1 MKKFKK
7 LVFLACFVMLVALM
21 AIAVS
26 AYDTKREADVDLS
39 KTGASSVASLDGE
52 TFVPNE
58 GTTVYSLPIY
68 NNAKEALTWYVDGT
82 ELKSIP
88 TYKVIYVNKN
98 GWLRFKQ
105 STDTGTGVADTVIDP
120 KAIIVLNL
128 QDSTIDA
135 LNGGKNSL
143 HNDHLRLGGAGSGSG
158 AAIQCVYISNSTV
171 SSDINIFRGCTKL
184 HTVNFDEGTKLTT
197 LGKFMFAYCTSLK
210 EIHLPSNITSLPA
223 GDSDHGVFSHSGLEK
238 VVMDWNITSI
248 PYGTFSNCTSL
259 KEIIFPDNCKI
270 TEIGDTA
277 FKNCTSLEKI
287 TLPNTVTKIASRA
300 FWNCA
305 NLKYVNLGAS
315 FTTFSNTVAPSG
327 NSTFHMCNAL
337 ETVVIPASLELSGAE
352 SYTFSSGS
360 SNIKFFFTGTKEQ
373 VATLKEKF
381 LAAGNNTKFTSIADS
396 NIVDYNSD
404 DYKNID
410 AAKSYIIF
418 NYNKCEAFYS
428 GVHTLSENPVI
439 AYKDGFDKEGTS
451 ANVCTRECGYC
462 KNEIL
467 APIFAASGYSTSK
480 TADAIYAG
488 FTVDPTALAK
498 YNSLVGEGKEL
509 KYGIVIVNMGAETL
523 ASDASLAFNASG
535 VVNSETAIQVEI
547 KDTSFTRFGF
557 TLTGFTT
564 DELKAL
570 NLVMSAYVI
579 DGNGNMS
586 YVQNGTATD
595 TSYYVTSV
603 DAIVGTETKG
613 KLGVMT
619 FNKLSSVVTA

>member
-7 LVFLACFVMLVALM
+7 FVFLACFVMLVALM
-21 AIAVS
+21 AIAAS
-26 AYDTKREADVDLS
+26 AATIYKDEGGNELFRYDTTTKNS
-39 KTGASSVASLDGE
+39 KEVLGTTSGSFPRTDGE
-52 TFVPNE
+52 
-58 GTTVYSLPIY
+58 GDG
-68 NNAKEALTWYVDGT
+68 LTWYVESTGTDEGGNTVKTVVSKKTKEVTSVTDGT
-82 ELKSIP
+82 LK
-88 TYKVIYVNKN
+88 Y
-98 GWLRFKQ
+98 
-105 STDTGTGVADTVIDP
+105 TGVWNFNKTVVSIDFTGIEGITTF
-120 KAIIVLNL
+120 A
-128 QDSTIDA
+128 A
-135 LNGGKNSL
+135 AF
-143 HNDHLRLGGAGSGSG
+143 GGAGNWGKSEILFFYVPDTATSLVARMFQSTPIIKCEIGENSALTSVSSAFYDARYLQEIFIPKNVNEITEYVQETANVPTFQECYSLG
-158 AAIQCVYISNSTV
+158 KVEFHKNSTLKKIGISTFQTCV
-171 SSDINIFRGCTKL
+171 SLESITFPNS
-184 HTVNFDEGTKLTT
+184 LTT
-197 LGKFMFAYCTSLK
+197 IESK
-210 EIHLPSNITSLPA
+210 
-223 GDSDHGVFSHSGLEK
+223 
-238 VVMDWNITSI
+238 
-248 PYGTFSNCTSL
+248 
-259 KEIIFPDNCKI
+259 
-270 TEIGDTA
+270 
-277 FKNCTSLEKI
+277 
-287 TLPNTVTKIASRA
+287 A

-305 NLKYVNLGAS
+305 NLTYANLGAS
-315 FTTFSNTVAPSG
+315 LTTFLHTSGEGNG
-327 NSTFHMCNAL
+327 NSTFYMCDAL
-337 ETVVIPASLELSGAE
+337 ETVVIPAGIVLSGAE
-352 SYTFSSGS
+352 SYTFSSGK

-373 VATLKEKF
+373 VAILKAKF
-381 LAAGNNTKFTSIADS
+381 TEAGNNYRFVSIADS

-428 GVHTLSENPVI
+428 GVHTLSANPVL

-462 KNEIL
+462 ENKTKL
-467 APIFAASGYSTSK
+467 DPIFAASGYSTSK

-509 KYGIVIVNMGAETL
+509 KYGIVIVNMGATIAEGT
-523 ASDASLAFNASG
+523 SLAFNASG

-564 DELKAL
+564 TELKAL

-579 DGNGNMS
+579 DGDGNMS

-619 FNKLSSVVTA
+619 FNKLSPVVTE